1 MTHAHSHRTS
11 RRSQLLCTLAIAT
24 ALLSQTAAAQQRWF
38 QVEVLAFSRQA
49 PEQQEQ
55 WPTNIKPGY
64 PHTLIE
70 LKDPEQLPVPVTAA
84 SGDENGA
91 TENSLAAPAA
101 IAKPDI
107 EREPYYL
114 LPASERKLSRQA
126 TALQRQGGYQVLFH
140 QSWRQPINAS
150 ARNAPAIFIQGGSAY
165 GQHTELEGSI
175 SFSLPQLLQIN
186 TRLWLTRFEPNYGQ
200 EPGEWPALPKTPIQ
214 LRTELQTET
223 ELTPMFGNDNN
234 WLASDTPRIPNSTGP
249 VEVVEPYLPQRIVL
263 LEDERRI
270 RQGELHYIDHP
281 LLGIVVQITPYEIPP
296 AATTTTME

>member
-1 MTHAHSHRTS
+1 MTHAHSHRTN
-11 RRSQLLCTLAIAT
+11 RRCHLLCTLAIAT
-24 ALLSQTAAAQQRWF
+24 ALLSQGAAAQQRWF

-49 PEQQEQ
+49 PDQQEQ

-70 LKDPEQLPVPVTAA
+70 LKDPEQLPEMAALESADSEQAETA
-84 SGDENGA
+84 
-91 TENSLAAPAA
+91 AAPAETT
-101 IAKPDI
+101 KPDL

-114 LPASERKLSRQA
+114 LPASERKLTRQA
-126 TALQRQGGYQVLFH
+126 TSLQRQGGYQVLFH

-165 GQHTELEGSI
+165 GQHSELEGSI
-175 SFSLPQLLQIN
+175 TFSLPQLLQLN

-214 LRTELQTET
+214 LRAELKAET
-223 ELTPMFGNDNN
+223 EATPLFGGGND
-234 WLASDTPRIPNSTGP
+234 WLSETPRLPAATTTA
-249 VEVVEPYLPQRIVL
+249 EVAEPYLPQRIIL

-296 AATTTTME
+296 AVTPEAVIAE